1 MTKKEREAAKELR
14 EELKRRKSQG
24 ENNLVIQHGKIVER
38 RKLPPVSSYVDM
50 DA

>member
-14 EELKRRKSQG
+14 KELKRRKSQG
-24 ENNLVIQHGKIVER
+24 EENLIIRRGKIVER
-38 RKLPPVSSYVDM
+38 KEPPSESSDVNM